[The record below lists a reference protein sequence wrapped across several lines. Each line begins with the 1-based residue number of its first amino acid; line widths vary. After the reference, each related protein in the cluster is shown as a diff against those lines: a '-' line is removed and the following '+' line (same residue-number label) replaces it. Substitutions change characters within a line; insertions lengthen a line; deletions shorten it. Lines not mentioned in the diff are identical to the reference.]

1 MKSRAL
7 LTALFLGAL
16 LLTGGLLAR
25 ATAAA
30 AEAPADTKAGCAH
43 AGSADGAAD
52 GAAGGDCCKSCEHC
66 AAGKDCP
73 CCAGDAAACKAA
85 ADRIDTLVA
94 TMKSATGEA
103 RLNAMAALLEELA
116 ALRPMAMGRMAGCC
130 GHAGAAH
137 AEHGSGLA
145 APAAQAASC
154 CSGCGHGAGKP
165 AGR

>member
-1 MKSRAL
+1 MKSRTL

-25 ATAAA
+25 ATAAT
-30 AEAPADTKAGCAH
+30 AEAPADTKTCCADH
-43 AGSADGAAD
+43 M
-52 GAAGGDCCKSCEHC
+52 AAGGDCCKSCEHC

-73 CCAGDAAACKAA
+73 CCSGTGAAACKAA
-85 ADRIDTLVA
+85 GDRIDALVA

-103 RLNAMAALLEELA
+103 RMDAMAALLEELA
-116 ALRPMAMGRMAGCC
+116 ARRPMAMGAMACAGGGCC
-130 GHAGAAH
+130 GQHGAMSAH
-137 AEHGSGLA
+137 EMPGSGHA

-165 AGR
+165 AGE